1 VIADLELALRA
12 IVLKLLEIP
21 SPSRADVDRIKI
33 GVSRE
38 HRLAGIP
45 ANSDI
50 IKVLKPHEAERL
62 LSILRRKES
71 RAASG
76 VNVVAVMTEP
86 RACPHGRCAYCPG
99 GPDEGVPQSYTGH
112 EPAAMRG
119 AQNAYDPY
127 QQVTSRIQ
135 QLRAIGHRVDKVDLI
150 IMGGTF
156 PAAPS
161 EYQGWFVKGCLD
173 ALTGTRTDSLT
184 EAKARAESNGIS
196 NVGITVETRPDCIS
210 VNEVDRLLDLGVTR
224 VELGVQNVYDDIY
237 EFVGRGHRVQDVVVA
252 TRLLKDSG
260 LKVCYHMM
268 PGLPGSTPDRDIE
281 GFRTIF
287 EDPRFRPDMLKI
299 YPTLVIEGTK
309 LHEWWKQGK
318 YNPLSTGEA
327 VELVASMKELVP
339 PWTRIMRIQRDIP
352 TPIIK
357 AGVNK
362 SNLRQMV
369 QERMRKRESQCRC
382 IRCREVGHREVDEPD
397 PEELRVVN
405 RTYEA
410 SGGAENFISVEDK
423 ETDVLVAFLRLRI
436 PSENAHRPEVDPE
449 SAFVRELHVYGQMV
463 PVGESPKDGWQHRGW
478 GGILMSEA
486 ERVASEEYD
495 ARKLLVMS
503 ALGTKQ
509 YYGRLGYQ
517 RDGAYMSKILRG
529 ETFNRVSPD

>member
-1 VIADLELALRA
+1 MESALRA
-12 IVLKLLEIP
+12 IAERLLEIP
-21 SPSRADVDRIKI
+21 SPSRADVNRIKI
-33 GVSRE
+33 EVSRE
-38 HRLAGIP
+38 HRLGGIP
-45 ANSDI
+45 GNAEVI
-50 IKVLKPHEAERL
+50 GILRPHEAERL
-62 LSILRRKES
+62 LPVLRRKGS

-86 RACPHGRCAYCPG
+86 RTCAHGRCAYCPG

-119 AQNAYDPY
+119 SQNDYDPY
-127 QQVTSRIQ
+127 RQVTSRIE

-156 PAAPS
+156 PAAPP
-161 EYQGWFVKGCLD
+161 EYQEYFVKGCLD
-173 ALTGTRTDSLT
+173 ALTGTMTTSLT
-184 EAKARAESNGIS
+184 EAKSRAESTGIS

-210 VNEVDRLLDLGVTR
+210 VHEVDRLLDLGVTR
-224 VELGVQNVYDDIY
+224 VELGVQNVYDDVY
-237 EFVGRGHRVQDVVVA
+237 ELVGRGHTVQDVVEA
-252 TRLLKDSG
+252 TMLLKDSG

-268 PGLPGSTPDRDIE
+268 PGLPGSTPARDLE

-299 YPTLVIEGTK
+299 YPTLVIEGTR
-309 LHEWWKQGK
+309 LHEWWKQGE
-318 YNPLSTGEA
+318 YDPLSTEKA

-352 TPIIK
+352 TPIIE
-357 AGVNK
+357 AGVVK
-362 SNLRQMV
+362 SNLRQLV
-369 QERMRKRESQCRC
+369 QERMRERGSRCRC
-382 IRCREVGHREVDEPD
+382 IRCREVGHREADEPD
-397 PEELRVVN
+397 PEELRVVF

-423 ETDVLVAFLRLRI
+423 ETDVLVAFMRLRI
-436 PSENAHRPEVDPE
+436 PSEKAHRPEVDPA
-449 SAFVRELHVYGQMV
+449 SAFVRELHVYGRMV
-463 PVGESPKDGWQHRGW
+463 PVGESPEDGWQHRGW

-503 ALGTKQ
+503 ALGTKP
-509 YYGRLGYQ
+509 YYGRLGYH
-517 RDGAYMSKILRG
+517 RDGAYVSKEL
-529 ETFNRVSPD
+529 